1 MDDNDWEVGFTNN
14 DKEHLYEVVVELW
27 QVGELYPNELNFL
40 PYVFY
45 GKMQPYEMLS
55 YRVWSYHHEP
65 KKILMILDEA
75 TNVNTKINK
84 V

>member
-14 DKEHLYEVVVELW
+14 DEEHLYEVVVELW

-45 GKMQPYEMLS
+45 GKMQPLKCLVIEYGLIIMNQ
-55 YRVWSYHHEP
+55 
-65 KKILMILDEA
+65 KKY
-75 TNVNTKINK
+75 
-84 V
+84 